1 MAVNIVT
8 LPEPESETKQPK
20 LTTPKNNALAIALK
34 SLAILR
40 CMRGSRIVLLGV
52 DTGKF
57 GIPVPNISQ
66 ENDQGILIIKY
77 QSAA

>member
-1 MAVNIVT
+1 
-8 LPEPESETKQPK
+8 
-20 LTTPKNNALAIALK
+20 
-34 SLAILR
+34 
-40 CMRGSRIVLLGV
+40 MRGSRIVLLGV
-52 DTGKF
+52 DTGKC